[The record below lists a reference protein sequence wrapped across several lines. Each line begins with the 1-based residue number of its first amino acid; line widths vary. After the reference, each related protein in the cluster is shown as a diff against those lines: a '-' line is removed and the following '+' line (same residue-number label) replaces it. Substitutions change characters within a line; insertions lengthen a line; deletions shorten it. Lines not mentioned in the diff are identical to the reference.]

1 MDKLSSAPAATNIV
15 VEAAIGAIVEQANSM
30 HNEPH
35 ADQMTLI
42 CRRIPPLWDLNN
54 YVAVNPFLGFADQP
68 ISQTAIDIQ
77 AGLGGQLFPAI
88 GYYRQA
94 WQDGRFR
101 QSDLERAARRHQ
113 HPAEALLAIL
123 NGAPMPQQTIT
134 PTLSMAEQID
144 HATGSTWNQRLLEHC
159 TTWCA
164 QLIGTA
170 AAPSMRSGELY
181 AAWRLA
187 AAEDHALPLLGLKGW
202 RTWVNQL
209 PATPQSAVEQ
219 LLAQSNIPYDQQAS
233 YLYRLFG
240 GVYGWASLLRQYA
253 WQHGPTEIGLLPDLL
268 AIRMSYDLAVVAHA
282 GMPPKQSPAA
292 LQIDDPR
299 ISQIFQDALED
310 AYTQRL
316 LGDLVPATP
325 TQHERPALQA
335 LFCIDVR
342 SEVLRR
348 HLEGQHPQI
357 ETLGFAGFFGVAV
370 EWEGTARCPVLIRP
384 NLSLPQQPISNH
396 EAATLAKQLQHAP
409 GSFSFV
415 EVAGLGY
422 SWNLLRDSFGW
433 QPEAAQPEHDQPL
446 QLNPQPYGGGVD
458 LEQRVALA
466 QTLLTNS
473 SMAQPYAR
481 IVLLCGHTS
490 QSENNPH
497 AAGLE
502 CGACG
507 GHGGALN
514 ARIAAQIMNDPHVR
528 HRVQAAGFDIPEDTW
543 FVAGIHNTTTDQ
555 VEILDRQFIPASHTQ
570 DVAQIKGWLAQASQ
584 ATRQEWAAG
593 AGVSAKPSLLERLF
607 HQRASDWAEVR
618 PEWGLAKN
626 AAFLAARRSRSAQ
639 VDLAGRTFLHEY
651 DWRNDPDQQI
661 LRFILSAP
669 VVVASWIN
677 LQYFASTV
685 DNQTFGAGTK
695 ALHNRIGSHGVVLG
709 NGGDLRTGLP
719 LQSVHAADG
728 SWYHE
733 PLRLQVIIEA
743 PQCAI
748 AAALSDLPEVQQ
760 LIDQGWL
767 RLIALDPYGP
777 AAVRWAPG
785 HGWELA

>member
-1 MDKLSSAPAATNIV
+1 MDELSSAPAATNTV
-15 VEAAIGAIVEQANSM
+15 VEAAIGAVVEQANVID
-30 HNEPH
+30 HEPRT
-35 ADQMTLI
+35 DQVALI

-54 YVAVNPFLGFADQP
+54 YVAVNPFLGFASQP
-68 ISQTAIDIQ
+68 ISQTATAIQ

-94 WQDGRFR
+94 WQAGRFR

-113 HPAEALLAIL
+113 QATAPLLDIL
-123 NGAPMPQQTIT
+123 HGAAMPQQAIT

-144 HATGSTWNQRLLEHC
+144 HATGSTWNQHLLEHC

-164 QLIGTA
+164 QLIGTDS
-170 AAPSMRSGELY
+170 APAMRSGELY

-187 AAEDHALPLLGLKGW
+187 AADDQALPLLGLSGW
-202 RTWVNQL
+202 HAWISQL
-209 PATPQSAVEQ
+209 PSTPQAAIEN
-219 LLAQSNIPYDQQAS
+219 LLAQSGIAGEQQAG
-233 YLYRLFG
+233 YLYRLFA
-240 GVYGWASLLRQYA
+240 GVYGWASLLRQHA
-253 WQHGPTEIGLLPDLL
+253 WQHGSNEIGLLPDLL
-268 AIRMSYDLAVVAHA
+268 AIRISYDLAVVAHA
-282 GMPPKQSPAA
+282 GMPPTQHPAT
-292 LQIDDPR
+292 LLIDDPR

-325 TQHERPALQA
+325 IQHERPALQA

-348 HLEGQHPQI
+348 HLEAQHPQI

-384 NLSLPQQPISNH
+384 NMSLPEPPFSSH
-396 EAATLAKQLQHAP
+396 AAASLAKQLQHAP
-409 GSFSFV
+409 SSFSFV

-433 QPEAAQPEHDQPL
+433 RPAAAQPEHDQPL
-446 QLNPQPYGGGVD
+446 QLNPQPHGGGMD

-466 QTLLTNS
+466 QTILTNS

-514 ARIAAQIMNDPHVR
+514 ARIAAQVLNDPLVR
-528 HRVQAAGFDIPEDTW
+528 RRVHAVGFDIPEDTW

-555 VEILDRQFIPASHTQ
+555 VEILDRQFIPTSHTQ
-570 DVAQIKGWLAQASQ
+570 DVAQIEGWLAQASQ
-584 ATRQEWAAG
+584 ATRQERAHG
-593 AGVSAKPSLLERLF
+593 VGVSARPSLLERLF
-607 HQRASDWAEVR
+607 NQRANDWAEVR

-651 DWRNDPDQQI
+651 DWRSDPDQQI

-719 LQSVHAADG
+719 LQSVQAADG

-743 PQCAI
+743 PQHAI